1 MPDWGFQREYDNLSY
16 EKLVPRISNEDK
28 QTISDKTTHHPLI
41 FAGNL

>member
-1 MPDWGFQREYDNLSY
+1 MTIWVLSGNMTTIAY
-16 EKLVPRISNEDK
+16 EKLVSRISNKDK